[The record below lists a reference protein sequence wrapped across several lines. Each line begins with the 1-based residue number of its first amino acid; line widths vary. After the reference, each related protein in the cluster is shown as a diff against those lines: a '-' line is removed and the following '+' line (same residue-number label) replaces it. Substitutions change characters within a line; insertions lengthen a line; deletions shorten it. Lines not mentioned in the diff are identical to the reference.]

1 MDYILSCFA
10 AVYSINMSRKNE
22 KELQFLRNTA
32 HRLRILSIQ
41 MTARAG
47 SGHPTSCLSSAE
59 IMAVLFFHTMQ
70 YDPENLH
77 LPGNDEFVLSKG
89 HAAPILYAAYAEAG
103 AVDNKDLDT
112 LRKFE
117 SPLEGHPVPRVP
129 GVRAATGSLGQGLSV
144 GAGMALGMRMNGRKN
159 RAFVLLGDGEMAE
172 GNVWEGMNF
181 SSFYKLDNL
190 YALVDVNR
198 LGQSGPT
205 MFGWD
210 VNEYAARAK
219 AFGWNTVAVDGHS
232 VSELVEALDEEPS
245 NGRPTMIV
253 ARTVKGKHGGEA
265 EDHEGRHGKPLP
277 DEEYEEII
285 SDLESKIEK
294 VEYSPEN
301 LIRLGSAEPPE
312 ENGSAGTVN
321 SAGQTSR
328 VSVTADYTVGEKE
341 AVRTAFGKA
350 LEKIGRQDPNA
361 AVLDGDVKN
370 SCRTKFFFEA
380 FPERSIECYIAEQNM
395 LGVAAGLQSQGK
407 HVFLAS
413 FAAFLTRAHDQF
425 RMAAYS
431 RADMTVAGSHT
442 GVSIGE
448 DGPSQMGL
456 EDIAMMR
463 SLFGSVV
470 VSPSDA
476 VSAEKL
482 TAECANMPGI
492 SYIRTIRGK
501 TPILY
506 GNEEEFPIGGAKIL
520 KQSSSDHAAVIATG
534 YTVHQALEAV
544 EVFRDQN
551 VGIRLIDCYS
561 IKPVD
566 EETIRKAAADT
577 GIVIVAEDHFPEG
590 GLGETVA
597 RIVSGRASV
606 HHLAVH
612 RMPHSGDT
620 DKLLA
625 EQGID
630 TAGIIAKLKECLGM
644 NAEIRSLKK

>member
-1 MDYILSCFA
+1 
-10 AVYSINMSRKNE
+10 
-22 KELQFLRNTA
+22 
-32 HRLRILSIQ
+32 
-41 MTARAG
+41 
-47 SGHPTSCLSSAE
+47 
-59 IMAVLFFHTMQ
+59 MQ

-129 GVRAATGSLGQGLSV
+129 GVRAATGSLGQGISI
-144 GAGMALGMRMNGRKN
+144 GAGMAFAMRMDGRKN
-159 RAFVLLGDGEMAE
+159 KAFVLLGDGEMAE
-172 GNVWEGMNF
+172 GNVWEAMNF

-210 VNEYAARAK
+210 VNEYAARAR
-219 AFGWNTVAVDGHS
+219 AFGWNTVTVDGHS

-253 ARTVKGKHGGEA
+253 ARTVKGKLGGA
-265 EDHEGRHGKPLP
+265 TEDQEGRHGKPLP

-301 LIRLGSAEPPE
+301 LIRLGSVEPPE
-312 ENGSAGTVN
+312 
-321 SAGQTSR
+321 QTGR

-341 AVRTAFGKA
+341 ATRTAFGKG
-350 LEKIGRQDPNA
+350 LEKIGRQDPA
-361 AVLDGDVKN
+361 AVVLDGDVKN
-370 SCRTKFFFEA
+370 SSRTKFFFDS
-380 FPERSIECYIAEQNM
+380 FPERSLECYIAEQNM

-501 TPILY
+501 TPVLY
-506 GNEEEFPIGGAKIL
+506 GNGEEFPIGGAKIL

-544 EVFRDQN
+544 KAFQEQN

-561 IKPVD
+561 LKPVD
-566 EETIRKAAADT
+566 EETILKAAADT

-644 NAEIRSLKK
+644 TAEIRSLKK